1 MKEKKPG
8 KAEEERTGSGT
19 LLSNKI
25 LGAGFRSG
33 HGASNKL
40 ESRLLG
46 EIPTI
51 SDMQMLPL

>member
-8 KAEEERTGSGT
+8 KVEEERTGSGT

-25 LGAGFRSG
+25 LGAEFRCG
-33 HGASNKL
+33 HRASNKL
-40 ESRLLG
+40 KSRLLG

-51 SDMQMLPL
+51 SDMQMILR